1 MFVSGFGNVFM
12 REIAEHLVEALDA
25 GGRDATVVTDELPV
39 AGGDPLDQLVVAPH
53 EFFGL
58 FRADSADVEAAAQH
72 CVSINTE
79 QAGTPFF
86 ERAMHFARCGPVV
99 FDINPFSL
107 GAIRRLG
114 LAAVHLPL
122 GYVSSMDHWRRGG
135 LDETAGERT
144 VDIAM
149 LAGRTPRR
157 ELFLGGA
164 ASVLWEWRTDLR
176 MFSWHRPILGGG
188 PAFLA
193 GDAKFDALANTRILL
208 NVHRGD
214 DPYFEWARVLEAAAN
229 GCVVVTE
236 ISTGTSPLVAGV
248 HFVEAP
254 LEYLA
259 EQAVALAH
267 DEPRRAAVAA
277 AAHDL
282 LTGELDQRRLIDH
295 ALAEARPMLEAARP
309 GGRAVRLPDTSALV
323 ARGRRTVGKAV
334 RALRPASG
342 DAVARRAAQEVQV
355 AALKRAYLAQVEHTR
370 ALQRARCIAAH
381 GEPEPSAV
389 TCSAAYAAARPDLS
403 VVIPLFDQGRFLAEA
418 FASVAAATSR
428 GPATEVIVVD
438 DASTDDSA
446 AVAASLLDEFCWL
459 PSTVIHRAANGGLS
473 AARNTGI
480 ASARGRHVLTLDA
493 DNLLYPNGLRRLSD
507 ALDAATDDVVA
518 VYGILER
525 FDAAGSV
532 GVTSHLPW
540 DVDLLV
546 QGAYIDAMALFRRD
560 AFTELGGYEDPPG
573 IGGWE
578 DYDWWLRAAEH
589 GRRAELVA
597 SVVGRYREHAGSMRR
612 ISDIDMAGSF
622 VTLRDRHPRLP
633 WPS

>member
-1 MFVSGFGNVFM
+1 MFVSQHGNVFM
-12 REIAEHLVEALDA
+12 HEIAEHLAEAVAA
-25 GGRDATVVTDELPV
+25 GGREVTVITDELPV

-58 FRADSADVEAAAQH
+58 FPGHDADVEAAARH
-72 CVSINTE
+72 SASINTE

-86 ERAMHFARCGPVV
+86 ERAMHFARRGPVV

-107 GAIRRLG
+107 AAIRRLG
-114 LAAVHLPL
+114 LPAVHLPL
-122 GYVSSMDHWRRGG
+122 GYVPSMDHWRRGSR
-135 LDETAGERT
+135 ERH
-144 VDIAM
+144 VDIAF

-164 ASVLWEWRTDLR
+164 ASVLWEWRTELR
-176 MFSWHRPILGGG
+176 VFSWHRPILGGA
-188 PAFLA
+188 PSFLA
-193 GDAKFDALANTRILL
+193 GDAKFDALADTRILL

-236 ISTGTSPLVAGV
+236 TSTGTAPLVPGE

-259 EQAVALAH
+259 EHAVALAL
-267 DEPRRAAVAA
+267 DEPRRAAIAD

-282 LTGELDQRRLIDH
+282 LTGELDQQRLLAASLEQARHVLDAGLHGGRLRRRP
-295 ALAEARPMLEAARP
+295 ARPDT
-309 GGRAVRLPDTSALV
+309 GAVT
-323 ARGRRTVGKAV
+323 ARGRQLLGRAARAV
-334 RALRPASG
+334 LPGSG
-342 DAVARRAAQEVQV
+342 DALARRSLRQVQV
-355 AALKRAYLAQVEHTR
+355 ENLKRTYLAQVDHTR
-370 ALQRARCIAAH
+370 ALQRARCLAVH
-381 GEPEPSAV
+381 GEPDPV
-389 TCSAAYAAARPDLS
+389 TLSRSAAYASADPVVS

-418 FASVAAATSR
+418 VGSVAAAC
-428 GPATEVIVVD
+428 GGAVPTEVIVVD

-446 AVAASLLDEFCWL
+446 DVALRLLDELAWM
-459 PSTVIHRAANGGLS
+459 PITVARRAANGGLS

-480 ASARGRHVLTLDA
+480 AAVRGRYVLTLDA
-493 DNLLYPNGLRRLSD
+493 DNLLYPNGLELLVRS
-507 ALDAATDDVVA
+507 LDAACDDVVA

-525 FDAAGSV
+525 FDADGSV

-546 QGAYIDAMALFRRD
+546 QGAYIDAMALFRRT
-560 AFTELGGYEDPPG
+560 AFDELGGYEDPPG

-578 DYDWWLRAAEH
+578 DYDWWLRAAED
-589 GRRAELVA
+589 GRRAQLVP
-597 SVVGRYREHAGSMRR
+597 SVVGRYREHPGSMRR

-622 VTLRDRHPRLP
+622 VTLRNRHPRLP

>member
-1 MFVSGFGNVFM
+1 MFVSQHGNVFM
-12 REIAEHLVEALDA
+12 HEIAEHLADALTS
-25 GGRDATVVTDELPV
+25 GGHDATVVTDELPD

-58 FRADSADVEAAAQH
+58 FPAADAGVEAAARH
-72 CVSINTE
+72 SASINTE

-86 ERAMHFARCGPVV
+86 ERAMHFARRGPVV

-107 GAIRRLG
+107 DAIRRLG
-114 LAAVHLPL
+114 LPAVHLPL
-122 GYVSSMDHWRRGG
+122 GYVASMDHWRRGRR
-135 LDETAGERT
+135 ERQ
-144 VDIAM
+144 VDIAL

-157 ELFLGGA
+157 EQFLGGA
-164 ASVLWEWRTDLR
+164 ASVLWEWRTELR
-176 MFSWHRPILGGG
+176 MFSWHRPILGGA
-188 PAFLA
+188 PSFLA
-193 GDAKFDALANTRILL
+193 GDAKFDALADTRILL

-236 ISTGTSPLVAGV
+236 TSTGTTPLVAGQ

-259 EQAVALAH
+259 EQAVALAL
-267 DEPRRAAVAA
+267 DEPRRATIAG

-282 LTGELDQRRLIDH
+282 LTGELDQRRLI
-295 ALAEARPMLEAARP
+295 AASLAEARRVVDAVVRDGRQRRRPAMPATGAVTARSRQLLGRAA
-309 GGRAVRLPDTSALV
+309 RAVRPGAGDTL
-323 ARGRRTVGKAV
+323 
-334 RALRPASG
+334 
-342 DAVARRAAQEVQV
+342 ARRNLRQV
-355 AALKRAYLAQVEHTR
+355 HVENLKRSYLAQVDHTR
-370 ALQRARCIAAH
+370 SLQQARCLAVY
-381 GEPEPSAV
+381 GEPDPVTS
-389 TCSAAYAAARPDLS
+389 TCSAAYDSARPDVS

-418 FASVAAATSR
+418 VRSVAASCATV
-428 GPATEVIVVD
+428 PTEVIVVD

-446 AVAASLLDEFCWL
+446 DVALRLLDELAWM
-459 PSTVIHRAANGGLS
+459 PAMVARRAANGGLS

-480 ASARGRHVLTLDA
+480 AAARGRFVLTLDA
-493 DNLLYPNGLRRLSD
+493 DNLLYPNGLELLARS
-507 ALDAATDDVVA
+507 LDAASEDVVA
-518 VYGILER
+518 AYGILER
-525 FDAAGSV
+525 FDTAGSV

-546 QGAYIDAMALFRRD
+546 QGAYIDAMALFRRT
-560 AFTELGGYEDPPG
+560 AFEELGGYEDPPG

-578 DYDWWLRAAEH
+578 DYDWWLRAAED
-589 GRRAELVA
+589 GRRAQLVA
-597 SVVGRYREHAGSMRR
+597 SYVGRYREHAGSMRR

-622 VTLRDRHPRLP
+622 VTLRNRHPRLP